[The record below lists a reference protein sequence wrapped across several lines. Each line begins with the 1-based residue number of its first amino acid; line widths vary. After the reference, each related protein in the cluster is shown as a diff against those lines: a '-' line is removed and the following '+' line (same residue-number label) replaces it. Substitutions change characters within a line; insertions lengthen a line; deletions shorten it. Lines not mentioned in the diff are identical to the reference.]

1 MGKVAACWCVLLH
14 PRRLFK
20 LQATPTNAVTMAPSR
35 HGLRANATHR
45 QRWQH
50 PEAGTC
56 PWQGHLADAKE
67 EAADAL
73 DRALMAEAEGAETRN
88 QLALLTAHTQQLQA
102 GLARGGS
109 AVGAADELQEAHDQ
123 AAQAQQQVGTA

>member
-1 MGKVAACWCVLLH
+1 MRPRMLHSFASELAAVSLH
-14 PRRLFK
+14 
-20 LQATPTNAVTMAPSR
+20 
-35 HGLRANATHR
+35 ANATHR

-109 AVGAADELQEAHDQ
+109 AAGAADELQEAHDQ
-123 AAQAQQQVGTA
+123 AAQAQQQVSTAWSQGRKHCVIHQS